1 MLNRARMNMQLRQD
15 TVILAN
21 WQLRRT
27 KIAFANEQN
36 KLKKVNQSTKRL
48 LKKCALLRIDTGAE
62 KCLAEATKRE
72 LLTQFRVIRVAQGA

>member
-1 MLNRARMNMQLRQD
+1 MLNRARMKKTRYCD
-15 TVILAN
+15 TSKLA
-21 WQLRRT
+21 T

-62 KCLAEATKRE
+62 KCLADATKRE
-72 LLTQFRVIRVAQGA
+72 HLTQFRVIRVAQGA

>member
-15 TVILAN
+15 IVTLAN

-36 KLKKVNQSTKRL
+36 KLKKVNQSAKRL

-62 KCLAEATKRE
+62 KCLERLQK
-72 LLTQFRVIRVAQGA
+72 GNY